1 MLYICSG
8 MFDHLILGAR
18 FQEGAKGAFTYSFT
32 VFSPLNIQ
40 LMIATLD
47 RLLALSRKLHTA
59 KVQSESEPIYV
70 ALDLNELQLLK
81 RLADDYLEESETVL
95 YESDHRAV
103 A

>member
-1 MLYICSG
+1 
-8 MFDHLILGAR
+8 
-18 FQEGAKGAFTYSFT
+18 
-32 VFSPLNIQ
+32 
-40 LMIATLD
+40 MIATLD

-95 YESDHRAV
+95 FESDHRAL